1 MSFLSL
7 ERVSKRFDG
16 VTAVDQVSFAVDR
29 GQVVGFL
36 GPNGAGKSTTMRMIT
51 QFYEPDS
58 GRITLDGVPLAEAA
72 RESKRRIGYLPEN
85 NPLYADM
92 LVADYLA
99 FIADLRELAGLT
111 RRQSL
116 DAAVTGT
123 GIESVYYRPIGELSK
138 GFRQRV
144 GLAQAILHRPDLLV
158 LDEPTEGLDP
168 NQRVEIRRLIGA
180 LGRDRTVILSTHV
193 LSEVQHT
200 CSRLL
205 IISRGKIVADG
216 PVDRLIQQA
225 EGAVEI
231 AVEAAG
237 AGVVEALGQLPGV
250 RRVESGRAADGRVA
264 VTLTADG
271 GTDLRPDI
279 FRLAEDARSGTL
291 EVVLAQPITELEL
304 LAGKYLGQ
312 VSFLVIALAL
322 TLTLPLGLALGALL
336 PVGVLVAQYV
346 GATLLIAGLGAVGIW
361 ASSVTGNQITA
372 FILAVA
378 VMFVL
383 ILVGLDPLIVGL
395 PPRLGAIAASLGV
408 LSHFTGIDRGVIDLR
423 DAVYFGTLAAL
434 FLLLAYFALMR
445 RKLTARGASLQR
457 LRLGTVLLAAA
468 MIVVNLFGRHIGGR
482 IDLTPGRSYTLAPA
496 TKRILGALPDL
507 VTIKLF
513 ATSALPPQVAFL
525 KRDLDD
531 LLRDYRAAGRGRV
544 KVVVQ
549 DPSADS
555 AALRE
560 ARTLGIPPV
569 QFNVLGKAEL
579 QVKEGYLGLAVRYAD
594 GVKTIPFVQQTNDL
608 EYRLTSDI
616 RSLTTTN
623 KPAIGFGE
631 ITDAQTPPQMR
642 RSFEALRQQ
651 LERTYTVH
659 AVALS
664 DSAIPPDTK
673 AVIFAGTPDSLRGA
687 QAANL
692 NAFLDRGGSLLL
704 MASGMERSPQGPFSF
719 SRPVGWNELLKPYGV
734 SIGSDMVYDLAS
746 NARVAIQAQFGQV
759 LLPYPFWIQA
769 ASTRASPVNA
779 EIDAVLL
786 PWPSSLDT
794 TKASKGTVTPLLVT
808 SRAGGVQETTAFLDP
823 SREFRRDSLRPRL
836 LAAQLSPA
844 APGAAS
850 APHGRLVIV
859 GSPDFASDRYAQNSP
874 DNIVFAQ
881 NAVDWLAQC

>member
-1 MSFLSL
+1 MNAIVTIARRELRAL
-7 ERVSKRFDG
+7 FDHP
-16 VTAVDQVSFAVDR
+16 TAYILL
-29 GQVVGFL
+29 VVFTSVNGFL
-36 GPNGAGKSTTMRMIT
+36 FFREVDMYGVASLRPMLDLLPWLLLFLAPAVTMR
-51 QFYEPDS
+51 
-58 GRITLDGVPLAEAA
+58 A
-72 RESKRRIGYLPEN
+72 
-85 NPLYADM
+85 
-92 LVADYLA
+92 
-99 FIADLRELAGLT
+99 
-111 RRQSL
+111 
-116 DAAVTGT
+116 
-123 GIESVYYRPIGELSK
+123 
-138 GFRQRV
+138 
-144 GLAQAILHRPDLLV
+144 
-158 LDEPTEGLDP
+158 
-168 NQRVEIRRLIGA
+168 
-180 LGRDRTVILSTHV
+180 
-193 LSEVQHT
+193 
-200 CSRLL
+200 
-205 IISRGKIVADG
+205 
-216 PVDRLIQQA
+216 
-225 EGAVEI
+225 
-231 AVEAAG
+231 
-237 AGVVEALGQLPGV
+237 
-250 RRVESGRAADGRVA
+250 
-264 VTLTADG
+264 
-271 GTDLRPDI
+271 
-279 FRLAEDARSGTL
+279 LAEDARSGTL

-322 TLTLPLGLALGALL
+322 TLTLPLGLALGAHL

-468 MIVVNLFGRHIGGR
+468 LVVVNLFGRHIGGR

-507 VTIKLF
+507 VTLKLF
-513 ATSALPPQVAFL
+513 ASSALPPQVAFL

-569 QFNVLGKAEL
+569 QFNVLGKGEL

-616 RSLTTTN
+616 RSLTTAS

-631 ITDAQTPPQMR
+631 IAAPQTPPQAR

-651 LERTYTVH
+651 LEQTYTVH
-659 AVALS
+659 TVALA
-664 DSAIPPDTK
+664 DSTIPPDLK
-673 AVIFAGTPDSLRGA
+673 ALIFAGTPDSLHGA
-687 QAANL
+687 QAGNL
-692 NAFLDRGGSLLL
+692 KAFLDRGGSMLL

-734 SIGSDMVYDLAS
+734 SIGSDMVYDLAA

-759 LLPYPFWIQA
+759 LLPYPFWVQA

-874 DNIVFAQ
+874 DNIVFVQ
-881 NAVDWLAQC
+881 NAVDWLAQDEALIAIRSKNRTPPPLAFASATTHDIVKYGNIIGVPALLIVFGALRLWRRRQITRQVYRPLALAGAGGAS

>member
-1 MSFLSL
+1 MRRRVITIFPESSTYSPPMSFLSL

-16 VTAVDQVSFAVDR
+16 VTAVDEVSFAVDR

-271 GTDLRPDI
+271 GTDLRPEI
-279 FRLAEDARSGTL
+279 FGLAKARGW
-291 EVVLAQPITELEL
+291 TELEL

-423 DAVYFGTLAAL
+423 DAVYFVTLAAL

-468 MIVVNLFGRHIGGR
+468 LVVVNLFGRHIGGR

-507 VTIKLF
+507 VTLKLF
-513 ATSALPPQVAFL
+513 ASSALPPQVAFL

-569 QFNVLGKAEL
+569 QFNVLGKGEL

-616 RSLTTTN
+616 RSLTTAS

-631 ITDAQTPPQMR
+631 IAAPQTPPQAR

-651 LERTYTVH
+651 LEQTYTVH
-659 AVALS
+659 TVALS
-664 DSAIPPDTK
+664 DSTIPPDLK
-673 AVIFAGTPDSLRGA
+673 ALIFAGTPDSLHGA
-687 QAANL
+687 PAGNL
-692 NAFLDRGGSLLL
+692 KAFLDRGGSMLL

-734 SIGSDMVYDLAS
+734 SIGSDMVYDLAA

-759 LLPYPFWIQA
+759 LLPYPFWVQA

-836 LAAQLSPA
+836 LT
-844 APGAAS
+844 
-850 APHGRLVIV
+850 
-859 GSPDFASDRYAQNSP
+859 
-874 DNIVFAQ
+874 
-881 NAVDWLAQC
+881 